1 MGQCDA
7 DSVFMRLFP
16 GASYNIPVE
25 IWIMDSH
32 PYNPPLCYVKPTA
45 DMKIKHNRHVDQ
57 NGRVYLP
64 YLTDWNHNSSDLL
77 ECCQIMALMFGE
89 EPPVYSKKP
98 SSSGG
103 QASQVSP
110 TYNSGGGSPVNAYGT
125 MPMPYPPQPSNPVY
139 PAYPPVGGAYS
150 QQQPA
155 YPAYPP
161 VRGNE
166 PSYPP
171 LNPSNRNSYP
181 AYNQP
186 PGNNPYPAAVSPPNY
201 SVFPLTDK
209 SPGRT
214 GTITDEHIR
223 ASLLS
228 GVEEKLGRRLNEI
241 VAQAQD
247 EITSL
252 TKTHDE
258 LERGRRNLD
267 EIFERLEKEQR
278 AVDRNIAV
286 LTEKTAELRTAIEKS
301 STQESF
307 DVDEAVVPTAPLYKQ
322 LLTAY
327 AEESALEDAM
337 YYIGEA
343 LRRNVI
349 DLDVFLKHTRELSRK
364 QFMQRALIQKCR
376 DKAGLP

>member
-1 MGQCDA
+1 
-7 DSVFMRLFP
+7 
-16 GASYNIPVE
+16 
-25 IWIMDSH
+25 
-32 PYNPPLCYVKPTA
+32 
-45 DMKIKHNRHVDQ
+45 
-57 NGRVYLP
+57 
-64 YLTDWNHNSSDLL
+64 
-77 ECCQIMALMFGE
+77 MALMFGE

-103 QASQVSP
+103 KRARSSF
-110 TYNSGGGSPVNAYGT
+110 NAYGT

-161 VRGNE
+161 GRKRGPQFRTDLAKKGQERVLLVYSAGNE

-181 AYNQP
+181 PTINLL
-186 PGNNPYPAAVSPPNY
+186 GTILIGCCVAANY

-258 LERGRRNLD
+258 LERGKRNLD

-301 STQESF
+301 F
-307 DVDEAVVPTAPLYKQ
+307 HA
-322 LLTAY
+322 
-327 AEESALEDAM
+327 
-337 YYIGEA
+337 G
-343 LRRNVI
+343 
-349 DLDVFLKHTRELSRK
+349 VF
-364 QFMQRALIQKCR
+364 
-376 DKAGLP
+376 